1 MAYMSP
7 KLQGQSPAVFQLETS
22 DTSGYAVDWHAHDCH
37 MLLLPRQG
45 GLFLSTESSQP
56 AFISRQSFSFVPVD
70 FAHATEAAPGRET
83 HMTLYVDP
91 GYVKRQ
97 GQMHGYRDF
106 DNRADRSGIWQASE
120 TLESILRLHDQLQA
134 GTSAEAFQ
142 HQLPHLNHLLF
153 EECARVIA
161 CQQAQPQPGEKQR
174 QALLVADIQR
184 YVREHLERDLS
195 IDAIGREFHLSRR
208 HLTRIF
214 KAATNETLVDFTNR
228 TRVETAARLLSS
240 TPLSILDISL
250 AVGLDSPSYLA
261 RLFQRYLGLSPSTLR
276 KPR

>member
-7 KLQGQSPAVFQLETS
+7 KLQGQSPEVFQLETS

-56 AFISRQSFSFVPVD
+56 AFISRQSFSLVPVD

-91 GYVKRQ
+91 AYVKRQ

-106 DNRADRSGIWQASE
+106 DNRAHRSGIWQASD

-134 GTSAEAFQ
+134 CTSQEAFQ
-142 HQLPHLNHLLF
+142 RQLPHLNHLLF

-161 CQQAQPQPGEKQR
+161 CQQAQPQPGMAQQ
-174 QALLVADIQR
+174 QALLVGDIQR
-184 YVREHLERDLS
+184 YVRERLEGDLS
-195 IDAIGREFHLSRR
+195 IESIASRVSSRR
-208 HLTRIF
+208 RQTKPWWILP
-214 KAATNETLVDFTNR
+214 
-228 TRVETAARLLSS
+228 TAYASR
-240 TPLSILDISL
+240 PLRGYC
-250 AVGLDSPSYLA
+250 AP
-261 RLFQRYLGLSPSTLR
+261 RRFQCLR
-276 KPR
+276 

>member
-7 KLQGQSPAVFQLETS
+7 KLNGKSPEVFQLETS
-22 DTSGYAVDWHAHDCH
+22 DTGGYAVDWHAHDCH
-37 MLLLPRQG
+37 MLLLPRLG

-56 AFISRQSFSFVPVD
+56 AFISRQSFSFVPAD
-70 FAHATEAAPGRET
+70 FAHATQAAPGQEK

-91 GYVKRQ
+91 GYVRHQ
-97 GQMHGYRDF
+97 GHTHGYRDF
-106 DNRADRSGIWQASE
+106 GKQVDRSGIWQGSD
-120 TLESILRLHDQLQA
+120 TLDSILRLHDQLLA
-134 GTSAEAFQ
+134 NTTPEAFQ
-142 HQLPHLNHLLF
+142 RQLPHLNHLLF

-161 CQQAQPQPGEKQR
+161 CQPAQPHLSEAQQ
-174 QALLVADIQR
+174 QALLAQDIQR
-184 YVREHLERDLS
+184 YIRENLESDLS
-195 IDAIGREFHLSRR
+195 IEAIGREFHLSRR
-208 HLTRIF
+208 HLSRIF

-240 TPLSILDISL
+240 TPLSILQVSL

-261 RLFQRYLGLSPSTLR
+261 RLFRRYLGLAPSELR

>member
-1 MAYMSP
+1 MAYLSP
-7 KLQGQSPAVFQLETS
+7 KLQGHSPEVFQLETS

-70 FAHATEAAPGRET
+70 FAHATQAAPGHET

-91 GYVKRQ
+91 AYVRHQ
-97 GQMHGYRDF
+97 GQLHGYQDF
-106 DNRADRSGIWQASE
+106 GKRVDRSGVWQGSE

-134 GTSAEAFQ
+134 STTAQAFAR
-142 HQLPHLNHLLF
+142 QLPHLNHLLF

-161 CQQAQPQPGEKQR
+161 CQQAQPQPGQAQQ
-174 QALLVADIQR
+174 QALLVGDIQR
-184 YVREHLERDLS
+184 YVREHLECDLS
-195 IDAIGREFHLSRR
+195 IESIAHEFHLSRR

-228 TRVETAARLLSS
+228 IRVETASRLLCS
-240 TPLSILDISL
+240 TPLSVLEVSL
-250 AVGLDSPSYLA
+250 AVGLESPSYLA
-261 RLFQRYLGLSPSTLR
+261 RLFRRYLGLSPGELR